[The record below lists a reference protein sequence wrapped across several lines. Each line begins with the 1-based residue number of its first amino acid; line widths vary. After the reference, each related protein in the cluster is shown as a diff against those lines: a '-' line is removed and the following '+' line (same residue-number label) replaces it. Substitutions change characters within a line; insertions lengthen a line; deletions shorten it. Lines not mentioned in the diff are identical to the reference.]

1 MFVKGKLK
9 SVTDIFQATVDSVAM
24 PNLTSILVGSKKK

>member
-9 SVTDIFQATVDSVAM
+9 SVTDITTVDSAM
-24 PNLTSILVGSKKK
+24 TNLTSILVGSNKK